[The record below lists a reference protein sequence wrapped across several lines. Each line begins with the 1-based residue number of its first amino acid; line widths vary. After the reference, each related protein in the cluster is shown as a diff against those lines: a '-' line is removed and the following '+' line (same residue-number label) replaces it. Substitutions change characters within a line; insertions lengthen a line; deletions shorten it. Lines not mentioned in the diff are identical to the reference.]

1 MSFNN
6 KIIKGLIISIVIL
19 SIALLINEFYLENKM
34 IESFIVSFNSGAI
47 VSLFV
52 TYVQYKKEKMDIIC
66 YYNNEI
72 IKYYQLLNNILLVLT
87 QSKVTFKKKF
97 SITQAFF
104 NNYLDNN
111 CFRENSIQL
120 NFILND
126 FDNITRKKIYGRLYE
141 YSNGIYLMEY
151 FLNPKKEK
159 LDDLIK
165 LCENHKKQID
175 EGMSILTKIVNMDYP
190 WTEMKKYMDYD
201 STNFKN

>member
-6 KIIKGLIISIVIL
+6 KIIKGLVISIVIL
-19 SIALLINEFYLENKM
+19 SIALLINEIYWEIPI
-34 IESFIVSFNSGAI
+34 IESFIVSFISGAI

-72 IKYYQLLNNILLVLT
+72 IKYYQLLNNMLLVLT
-87 QSKVTFKKKF
+87 QPKVTFKKKI
-97 SITQAFF
+97 STAQAYF

-111 CFRENSIQL
+111 RFRENSIQL

-126 FDNITRKKIYGRLYE
+126 FDNIARKKIYGRLFE

-165 LCENHKKQID
+165 LCDNHRKQID
-175 EGMSILTKIVNMDYP
+175 EGMSILTEVVNMNYP
-190 WTEMKKYMDYD
+190 WAEMKKYMDYD
-201 STNFKN
+201 SLEKK

>member
-19 SIALLINEFYLENKM
+19 SIALLINKFYWEIPI
-34 IESFIVSFNSGAI
+34 IESFIVSFISGAI

-52 TYVQYKKEKMDIIC
+52 TYVQYKKEKIDIIC

-72 IKYYQLLNNILLVLT
+72 IKYYQLLNNMLLVLT
-87 QSKVTFKKKF
+87 HPKVTFKKKI
-97 SITQAFF
+97 STAQAYF

-111 CFRENSIQL
+111 RFRENSIQL

-126 FDNITRKKIYGRLYE
+126 FDNIARKKIYGRLYE
-141 YSNGIYLMEY
+141 YSNGFYLMEY

-165 LCENHKKQID
+165 LCENHRKQID
-175 EGMSILTKIVNMDYP
+175 EGMSILTEVVNMDYP

-201 STNFKN
+201 SMN

>member
-6 KIIKGLIISIVIL
+6 KIIKGLVISIVIL
-19 SIALLINEFYLENKM
+19 SIALLINEIYWEIPI
-34 IESFIVSFNSGAI
+34 IESFIVSFISGAI

-72 IKYYQLLNNILLVLT
+72 IKYYQLLNNMLLVLT
-87 QSKVTFKKKF
+87 QPKVTFKKKI
-97 SITQAFF
+97 STAQAYF

-111 CFRENSIQL
+111 RFRENSIQL

-126 FDNITRKKIYGRLYE
+126 FDNIARKKIYGRLYE

-165 LCENHKKQID
+165 LCDNHRKQID
-175 EGMSILTKIVNMDYP
+175 EGMSILTEVVNMNYP
-190 WTEMKKYMDYD
+190 WAEMKKYMDYD
-201 STNFKN
+201 SMEKK

>member
-6 KIIKGLIISIVIL
+6 KIIRGLIISIVIL
-19 SIALLINEFYLENKM
+19 TITLLINEFYWEIQI
-34 IESFIVSFNSGAI
+34 IESFIVSFISGAI

-72 IKYYQLLNNILLVLT
+72 IKYYQLLNNMLLVLT
-87 QSKVTFKKKF
+87 QPKVTFKKKI
-97 SITQAFF
+97 SIAQAYF

-111 CFRENSIQL
+111 RFRENSIQL

-126 FDNITRKKIYGRLYE
+126 FDNIARKKIYGRLYE

-165 LCENHKKQID
+165 LCDNHRKQID
-175 EGMSILTKIVNMDYP
+175 EGMSILTEAVNMNYP
-190 WTEMKKYMDYD
+190 WAEMKKYMDYD
-201 STNFKN
+201 SMEKK